1 MMTGLNTAPNMS
13 NPDDFYALLLEA
25 HAGKSAEESNV
36 INTKLVLLLANHIGD
51 LSILKE
57 AVQHAAKSTDATKR

>member
-1 MMTGLNTAPNMS
+1 MTDLNTSPNMA

-57 AVQHAAKSTDATKR
+57 AVQHALKPVHGEKR